1 MAATVKDVNIRIRVT
16 DNFKQAEKGF
26 DDVNKK
32 TKQTQ
37 NSVSKLETSFNKLG
51 TAMLGAFAVKAVI
64 GDAVNRIKE
73 FDQSVANLQAITGA
87 TNAEM
92 KGFKKSILE
101 VSAATGKGATE
112 IAKAFQLVGSAK
124 PELLSSA
131 EALGAVTEQ
140 AVILSQAGGL
150 EVPAAA
156 EALTKAMNQFGAGA
170 EDAAKFTDIL
180 ATAQQKGTATIMQTS
195 EALKNV
201 GANANAAGLSFE
213 ETNVAIQA
221 LAKGG
226 LTGSEAGTGLSAA
239 LIKLSNQADD
249 KINPSL
255 NNMKDVVNELASRN
269 LSLKDATK
277 LVGAESAK
285 TLLTLTAQKDV
296 VNDLTGELNEA
307 GNAQKQAALITS
319 TLGEEMGKL
328 DSAYERVILQMEDG
342 NGVIATTIKNYVQMT
357 TEILGLVEALEKGE
371 GVFEAFTEM
380 GTRQMQESGKM
391 TEEQAKLT
399 NAYAKNADNIEVLNQ
414 WLEKGTITQE
424 QYKKALQKLV
434 VDGWQPATK
443 ETEANTEAVEEN
455 DQVIKG
461 TASGSLKDYEERIK
475 KLTDAMKEMRI
486 GSDAFIETKDKI
498 AALKDEVALLSSGLT
513 EDDFAVDTVVKK
525 YGLGSDGLEMLKEAQ
540 DKETEIVLESMK
552 ERNEQIIEETKANN
566 EIAMELDQQLLDAK
580 QNLNQELGL
589 SALGLAAAIASAAG
603 DSQEAQFAALTFQ
616 KLAAF
621 ASIIINTNTAIAAA
635 TAPPPIGLGPVV
647 GGALVP
653 GIIAKGAIQGA
664 TVLATAI
671 PQIQSIQ
678 SSGNKKKLKDGEVR
692 IQGPGTT
699 TSDSIPALLS
709 REESV
714 INAKSSIKHEAAL
727 RAINDD
733 RFDDW
738 LQTHINQ
745 ELYMR
750 TGKGIINKKR
760 AGNGAKGMSFPTGFS
775 INNPSAI
782 SAPIAK
788 AIEEQNFLNRNG
800 WA

>member
-16 DNFKQAEKGF
+16 DNFKQTEKGF
-26 DDVNKK
+26 DEVNKK

-92 KGFKKSILE
+92 KNFKKAILE
-101 VSAATGKGATE
+101 VSASTGKGATE

-131 EALGAVTEQ
+131 EALAAVTEQ
-140 AVILSQAGGL
+140 AVILSQAGGM

-180 ATAQQKGTATIMQTS
+180 ATAQQKGTATIQQTS
-195 EALKNV
+195 DALKNA

-226 LTGSEAGTGLSAA
+226 LVGSEAGTGLSAA
-239 LIKLSNQADD
+239 LIKLSNQADT

-255 NNMKDVVNELASRN
+255 NSMKDVVNELASRN
-269 LSLKDATK
+269 LTLKDATK

-296 VNDLTGELNEA
+296 VNELTGELNEA

-319 TLGEEMGKL
+319 TLGEEMDKL
-328 DSAYERVILQMEDG
+328 DSAYGRVILQMEDG
-342 NGVIATTIKNYVQMT
+342 SGTLANTIKHYVTMT
-357 TEILGLVEALEKGE
+357 TEILGLIEALEKGE
-371 GVFEAFTEM
+371 GALEAMTEM
-380 GTRQMQESGKM
+380 GTRQLVESGRM

-399 NAYAKNADNIEVLNQ
+399 NAYAANADNIEVLNQ
-414 WLEKGTITQE
+414 WLEKGTITQD

-455 DQVIKG
+455 GDVTG
-461 TASGSLKDYEERIK
+461 TATGSLKDYEDRIK

-486 GSDAFIETKDKI
+486 GSDAFVETKDKI

-513 EDDFAVDTVVKK
+513 EDDFDVEPVVKK
-525 YGLGSDGLEMLKEAQ
+525 YGLGADGLEMLKDAN

-552 ERNEQIIEETKANN
+552 ERNELIREETAANHQM
-566 EIAMELDQQLLDAK
+566 AFELDQKFLDAK
-580 QNLNQELGL
+580 QQLNQELGL
-589 SALGLAAAIASAAG
+589 SALGLAATIAQAAG
-603 DSQEAQFAALTFQ
+603 DSQEAQIAALTFQ

-621 ASIIINTNTAIAAA
+621 ASIVINTNTAIAAA
-635 TAPPPIGLGPVV
+635 VAPPPIGLGPLA

-678 SSGNKKKLKDGEVR
+678 ASGKEKKLKDGEVR

-738 LQTHINQ
+738 LQTHITQ

-750 TGKGIINKKR
+750 TGKGIMNNKR
-760 AGNGAKGMSFPTGFS
+760 AGGKGGLMNFPNGFAVT
-775 INNPSAI
+775 NPSAI
-782 SAPIAK
+782 SGPIAK
-788 AIEEQNFLNRNG
+788 AMEEQNFLNRNG